1 MAIRQGLLALL
12 SQGPRY
18 GYQLRAEF
26 EASTGATWPLNIG
39 QVYTTL
45 SRLERDGLV
54 SPGEQDEQGRVVYS
68 ITEAGLAEMGRW
80 FSTPVAQSDR
90 PRDELVIKL
99 ALAVTATTDVRPII
113 QAQRTA
119 TMRTLQAFVQAR
131 RASVENPAQRLV
143 LDSMI
148 FQAEAEQRWLDH
160 CEAVLTASSRTRRP
174 AAAENPN
181 TEHPNAEVPDV
192 EVPDAGS
199 PRG

>member
-26 EASTGATWPLNIG
+26 EASTGAAWPLNIG

-45 SRLERDGLV
+45 SRMERDGLV
-54 SPGEQDEQGRVVYS
+54 APGEQDDQGRVVYT
-68 ITEAGLAEMGRW
+68 ITEAGRAEMERW
-80 FSTPVAQSDR
+80 FGTPVAQSDR

-99 ALAVTATTDVRPII
+99 AMAVTAAADVRPVI
-113 QAQRTA
+113 QAQRVA
-119 TMRTLQAFVQAR
+119 TMRTLQELTRAK
-131 RASVENPAQRLV
+131 RASVEGPAQRLV

-160 CEAVLTASSRTRRP
+160 CEAVLTASPQTQERQS
-174 AAAENPN
+174 
-181 TEHPNAEVPDV
+181 
-192 EVPDAGS
+192 
-199 PRG
+199 

>member
-12 SQGPRY
+12 SRGPRY

-26 EASTGATWPLNIG
+26 EESTGATWPLNIG

-45 SRLERDGLV
+45 ARLERDGLV
-54 SPGEQDEQGRVVYS
+54 APGEQDDQGRVVYA
-68 ITEAGLAEMGRW
+68 ITEAGRAETERW
-80 FSTPVAQSDR
+80 FATPVAQADR

-99 ALAVTATTDVRPII
+99 AMAVTAGTGVRPII

-119 TMRTLQAFVQAR
+119 TMGTLQRLTRAR
-131 RASVENPAQRLV
+131 RASAEDPAQRLV

-160 CEAVLTASSRTRRP
+160 CEAVLAASPQTQERQ
-174 AAAENPN
+174 A
-181 TEHPNAEVPDV
+181 
-192 EVPDAGS
+192 
-199 PRG
+199 

>member
-12 SQGPRY
+12 SRGPRY
-18 GYQLRAEF
+18 GYQLRTEF

-54 SPGEQDEQGRVVYS
+54 ASGDQDDQGRVVYS
-68 ITEAGLAEMGRW
+68 ITEAGRTEMERW

-99 ALAVTATTDVRPII
+99 AMAVAAGAEVRPVI
-113 QAQRTA
+113 QAQRAA
-119 TMRTLQAFVQAR
+119 TMRTLQR
-131 RASVENPAQRLV
+131 LTRTKRASTDGPAQTLV
-143 LDSMI
+143 LESMI

-160 CEAVLTASSRTRRP
+160 CEAVLAASPQTQEKQ
-174 AAAENPN
+174 A
-181 TEHPNAEVPDV
+181 
-192 EVPDAGS
+192 
-199 PRG
+199 

>member
-1 MAIRQGLLALL
+1 MQISCVMNTAYAYSVSMAIRQGLLALL

-99 ALAVTATTDVRPII
+99 ALAVTAATDVRPII

-160 CEAVLTASSRTRRP
+160 CEAVLTASPRPRRP
-174 AAAENPN
+174 AAAENP
-181 TEHPNAEVPDV
+181 
-192 EVPDAGS
+192 DA
-199 PRG
+199 